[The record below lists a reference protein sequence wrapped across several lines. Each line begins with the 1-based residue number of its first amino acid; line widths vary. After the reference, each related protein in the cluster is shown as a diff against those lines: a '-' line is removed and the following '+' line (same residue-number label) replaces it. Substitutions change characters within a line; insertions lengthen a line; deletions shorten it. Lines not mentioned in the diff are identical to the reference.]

1 MKKTLTLILCLSAF
15 SAIAEQS
22 HYQLQVNGL
31 ACPFCEYNIHK
42 KLSKIEGVNDVKVN
56 LKAGLVDV
64 HMQEGVALPKA
75 KIKQDITD
83 AGFTLKSVKKLD
95 EK

>member
-1 MKKTLTLILCLSAF
+1 MKKTLFLILFLSVF
-15 SAIAEQS
+15 SAVAEES
-22 HYQLQVNGL
+22 SYQLQVNGL

-42 KLSKIEGVNDVKVN
+42 KLSKIEGVTEVKVN
-56 LKAGLVDV
+56 LKDGLVDV
-64 HMQEGVALPKA
+64 RMQEGKKLPEA
-75 KIKQDITD
+75 QMKQDITD